1 MTLEMRELQG
11 QDLFTVLGIVGK
23 LNIKDNLVA
32 LFEEQDEKKGVPA
45 DHKKA
50 KPTKAEAE
58 AQQDK
63 VKQRGMRIVAELIQT
78 TLLNL
83 GKVKGD
89 INSLFADLTGKSVKE
104 IEQLNLSDYGA
115 LLTTFF
121 KKPELRG
128 FIEQFVSVLQ

>member
-23 LNIKDNLVA
+23 LDIKDNLVA
-32 LFEEQDEKKGVPA
+32 LFEEQDEKKVVPM

-58 AQQDK
+58 AKQDK

-104 IEQLNLSDYGA
+104 IEQLNLADYGA
-115 LLTTFF
+115 LLTAFF